1 MRALNRFLLVALA
14 AWAAA
19 GPVAGCSATRE
30 ALLRGGPKVE
40 VHIPPSETIDIGLRT
55 QAVPRPPE
63 PPPFAVTDEDRD
75 RGRWLT
81 LFQMDINPSETAGV
95 PPAPAESP

>member
-1 MRALNRFLLVALA
+1 MRALNRFLLIALV

-19 GPVAGCSATRE
+19 SLVAGCSATRQ
-30 ALLRGGPKVE
+30 ALRRGEPKVE
-40 VHIPPSETIDIGLRT
+40 VHIPPSETVDIGLRT

-63 PPPFAVTDEDRD
+63 PPPFSVTDEDRD